1 MSVVNYS
8 KYKVVIDPK
17 SKKTQGLSVGDVVRR
32 QYFDYPNLIYSLML
46 VLETGVDV
54 YTNSE
59 GKEERSSYFIGG
71 LLDGDEP
78 ANGQLLDFVRVTNL
92 FNSSRSGALY
102 LTASDSDSPYMD
114 VVDGMATENTLCYP
128 YMDGKSVSQPDAR
141 KYTVYGSSLLTTQYT
156 KSLGDCSRIYRVT
169 RNSVANNNGYFGIKQ
184 LIEKKVKNP
193 QRLII
198 SYKVR
203 SSKALSGVRVA
214 FGDVNGVGNEDAEY
228 RINTTVDWTYVTHIL
243 TADLPETSARQFQ
256 FDLTNQISSTN
267 DWFEISDL
275 NIVLLADIGNF
286 GKSTKTRVGK
296 ISGIIDPI
304 FGTIDGYGA
313 YFQNMYASK
322 NVNIAGTLTAGDENG
337 FASTFYV
344 GKIRKN
350 NFINSLSPNF
360 STSLHS
366 LIQGSDTPVGLG
378 NVYSL
383 QTGIS
388 KINAQTKTWL
398 DAKLAQKYCLS
409 FWVKSS
415 DLANIEVSTNG
426 NTTDVC
432 TPLVANEWVKLSV
445 TIPLSNP
452 NNTSLDFSIN
462 VLGEP
467 VLFTAPQLE
476 LGEKSTIYQ
485 PTDSTLNDTEDYGAW
500 FNRGG
505 IGGTIQNPL
514 LKLNPDGSISSANG
528 SFVINNDG
536 SGYFANGAIKWNQDK
551 VELGENVVLTWENLD
566 DEAKTNLKGE
576 TGAKGD
582 KGDTGAKGATGATGA
597 KGDTGSTGA
606 TGAAGQTLYTW
617 VKYSDNA
624 DGTGLYDVSNDNT
637 QYMGIAVN
645 KTSPT
650 ESTTKT
656 DYTWSKIKGAKGD
669 TGSTGATGSKGDK
682 GDKGDNG
689 VDANLLDWVSEW
701 NGTKTTINSNTVL
714 TPKIFAGTKNANNT
728 ITGIALG
735 KFQLITI
742 NSSGSAVAENI
753 NGIYG
758 FNAGKRTFSIDSDG
772 TVVLGRDNDS
782 IKFNPTTAKV
792 EFGANVVLAWQDYT
806 NTQISNLSIGGSN
819 LLLGT
824 REFKTGDGYWGYKA
838 NASVTNDYFNNLRII
853 KCVGAWGYLAQSF
866 NFETN
871 KTYTLS
877 AYIKANSTSEKQV
890 YVSSSGITSGFV
902 TSELTT
908 EWTRYSWTFTAPN
921 TLKSEIGFLIPGT
934 STTATIFICGYK
946 LEIGTKATDWDE
958 SPFDIVDGYQT
969 AKTTA
974 DTVTSALGGS
984 TFPKLTYISS
994 TGIYTGTLTANQ
1006 VNAVAIN
1013 ASSITT
1019 GILSADRVAA
1029 NSINGNKIVAGSITA
1044 DRITTGSITATQ
1056 INTSSLQANLITTGY
1071 IQGLN
1076 LNFTQGKIGNWIIDS
1091 SSIYIGTKAD
1101 TSSVFTAGS
1110 GMMTIGTYGIRGNMW
1125 RLDAN
1130 GAGSVANGNI
1140 SWDGNGYVTFSSA
1153 VQLQW
1158 QDYTNTSINN
1168 IQIGGTNLLRNTG
1181 VMTGW
1186 NYWTYG
1192 VGSGVTS
1199 NRSLTSDGDMKITIT
1214 ASTSTSDSSLKQNS
1228 TTFNATSSGSVTI
1241 SAEVVDINGTNI
1253 RGQFLIRCIRADGTY
1268 SDSAFGFTTIGKQ
1281 SYTRQLATNTVQF
1294 HIWCSLYPSV
1304 AGGTGSITFRNVKL
1318 ELGNKATDWDESPYD
1333 IINGYQ
1339 NAQTTA
1345 DNATTALGGASF
1357 PKLTQI
1363 SATGIYTGTLTAAQ
1377 VNAVA
1382 INASSITTGTLSAD
1396 RISAGS
1402 LNGNKITSGTIT
1414 ATQVNTASLQ
1424 ADLITTGYIEG
1435 LSLNFIKGKVGNW
1448 VISTEGI
1455 TNGNVILTAAGS
1467 IYHKLNKFSL
1477 TADGSGYLAS
1487 GNISWDVAGN
1497 ITFSNAVKLN
1507 WQNYTD
1513 DQVNSV
1519 QIGGENILKNTRLNV
1534 NFAGSGT
1541 AVTNDYLGLT
1551 SVYGVRPSSG
1561 YTDPL
1566 TYGTIESIKPDTYY
1580 TLSFYIKGENNTDIV
1595 HSHLYPSVTASG
1607 INSQGVITSVADGTT
1622 YFKVSTEW
1630 QRVWVTYKTL
1640 SNASGA
1646 KSVITHRLQAGSGVA
1661 GKKVWVCGV
1670 KLEEGNK
1677 PTSYTPNLIEM
1688 IGLSQNAQTTAD
1700 NVTTALGGSSYPKL
1714 TQISATGIYTGS
1726 ITASQIAAGSIT
1738 STQINTANL
1747 QANLVTASYIQG
1759 LSLNV
1764 TQGTIGGW
1772 NIDSASI
1779 SIGSV
1784 GTVGAIP
1791 IQIRKTSSGSTT
1803 GYWYTGE
1810 YRPYGLSMTWHQ
1822 NSNAGHIVIGQIAAG
1837 GNSVKSGFYGIQMM
1851 SWNNNEYF
1859 CLSSNVTKVG
1869 SLEMYNRIAGWAFD
1883 STTISKGNVSL
1894 GSDGT
1899 IQYSG
1904 KWRFA
1909 NDGSGYIAAGNI
1921 TWDAAGNAT
1930 IGGNVKISGTSIS
1943 NAITTDSISVG
1954 SNFSV
1959 SQTGILKAVNGE
1971 FSGTLSGVTGTFKEL
1986 KALDSSG
1993 SEQGSLS
2000 FGSDARLWFNAMDLQ
2015 HQGTKDSRSLRFYA
2029 SDMYVRGSFGS
2040 RGKVTLVVKGS
2051 YGYLYANGVSSSGI
2065 YISFTSSTYS
2075 GYTIYKLPVYGSA
2088 SDYAGIPIDLFVIN
2102 HSSTYNYE
2110 FEVMSYKHITVV
2122 NGHDTNNNNYIWTNN
2137 QRIQLNG
2144 GAGFEMIN
2152 IGYSNMVPTV
2162 LSSAKGAGWIIT
2174 SQYDNDYH

>member
-228 RINTTVDWTYVTHIL
+228 RINTTVDWTYVTHVL

-366 LIQGSDTPVGLG
+366 LVQGSDTPVGLG

-383 QTGIS
+383 QTGVS

-426 NTTDVC
+426 NTADVC

-576 TGAKGD
+576 
-582 KGDTGAKGATGATGA
+582 TGAKGATGATGA

-772 TVVLGRDNDS
+772 SVTLGRDNDS
-782 IKFNPTTAKV
+782 IKYNPISGKV
-792 EFGANVVLAWQDYT
+792 EFGANVVLAWQNFTTD
-806 NTQISNLSIGGSN
+806 QISNIQIGAKN
-819 LLLGT
+819 LISSSKYT
-824 REFKTGDGYWGYKA
+824 SPYW
-838 NASVTNDYFNNLRII
+838 S
-853 KCVGAWGYLAQSF
+853 
-866 NFETN
+866 ETN
-871 KTYTLS
+871 KQWVIPASGSSTNIVSNTTILETGTYTVQAKINKTSIS
-877 AYIKANSTSEKQV
+877 AGLRVAVNNATAVYLGRDKSSEGDFKLFTYTFSLQ
-890 YVSSSGITSGFV
+890 SG
-902 TSELTT
+902 
-908 EWTRYSWTFTAPN
+908 
-921 TLKSEIGFLIPGT
+921 
-934 STTATIFICGYK
+934 
-946 LEIGTKATDWDE
+946 
-958 SPFDIVDGYQT
+958 DIVLFAAYPHNFGSDNESITIKDIQLELGNQAT
-969 AKTTA
+969 AWRAAEEDVLSSIATVKTTA
-974 DTVTSALGGS
+974 DAVTSVLGG
-984 TFPKLTYISS
+984 TAFPKLTYISS
-994 TGIYTGTLTANQ
+994 TGIYTGTLTATQ
-1006 VNAVAIN
+1006 VNAIAIS

-1019 GILSADRVAA
+1019 GTLSADRIAA

-1044 DRITTGSITATQ
+1044 DRITAGSITATQ
-1056 INTSSLQANLITTGY
+1056 INTASLQANLITTGY

-1091 SSIYIGTKAD
+1091 SSIYIGTKTD

-1228 TTFNATSSGSVTI
+1228 TTFNAISSGSVTI

-1268 SDSAFGFTTIGKQ
+1268 NDSAFGFTTIGKQ
-1281 SYTRQLATNTVQF
+1281 TFTRALLANTVQF

-1382 INASSITTGTLSAD
+1382 INASSITAGTLSAD

-1455 TNGNVILTAAGS
+1455 TNGNVTLTAGGS
-1467 IYHKLNKFSL
+1467 VYHKLNKFSL

-1534 NFAGSGT
+1534 NFTGSGT

-1561 YTDPL
+1561 YIDPL

-1580 TLSFYIKGENNTDIV
+1580 TLSFYIKGENNTDLV
-1595 HSHLYPSVTASG
+1595 NTYLYPSAIATG
-1607 INSQGVITSVADGTT
+1607 INSQGATTSAADGGLS
-1622 YFKVSTEW
+1622 FKVSTEW

-1640 SNASGA
+1640 SSTTGA
-1646 KSVITHRLQAGSGVA
+1646 KSVITHRMQAIQGVV

-1677 PTSYTPNLIEM
+1677 PTSYTPNLVEM
-1688 IGLSQNAQTTAD
+1688 IGLSKNAQTTAD

-1759 LSLNV
+1759 LSLDV

-1772 NIDSASI
+1772 SI
-1779 SIGSV
+1779 TSDAITIGSI
-1784 GTVGAIP
+1784 GTVGAVP
-1791 IQIRKTSSGSTT
+1791 IQIRKTSTGSTT
-1803 GYWYTGE
+1803 GLWYNGA
-1810 YRPYGLSMTWHQ
+1810 YKPYGMSMLWHQ
-1822 NSNAGHIVIGQIAAG
+1822 SNNAGHIVFGQVASSGSA
-1837 GNSVKSGFYGIQMM
+1837 VKSGFYGIQMM
-1851 SWNNNEYF
+1851 SWDGTEYF
-1859 CLSSNVTKVG
+1859 CLSANASKSG
-1869 SLEMYNRIAGWAFD
+1869 SKEMYNRIAGWAFD
-1883 STTISKGNVSL
+1883 NTTISKGNVSL

-1930 IGGNVKISGTSIS
+1930 IGGNVIISGTAIS
-1943 NAITTDSISVG
+1943 KAISTDSISVG

-1959 SQTGILKAVNGE
+1959 STTGILKAVNGE

-2000 FGSDARLWFNAMDLQ
+2000 FGSDARLWFNSMDLQ

-2122 NGHDTNNNNYIWTNN
+2122 NGHDTNSNNYIWTNN

>member
-78 ANGQLLDFVRVTNL
+78 SNGQLLDFVRVTNL

-184 LIEKKVKNP
+184 LIEQKIKNP

-198 SYKVR
+198 SYKAR

-228 RINTTVDWTYVTHIL
+228 RINTTVDWTYITHII
-243 TADLPETSARQFQ
+243 TADLPETSARQLQ

-366 LIQGSDTPVGLG
+366 LVQGSDTPVGLG

-383 QTGIS
+383 QTGVS
-388 KINAQTKTWL
+388 KINAQAKTWL

-426 NTTDVC
+426 NTADVC

-452 NNTSLDFSIN
+452 NNTPLDFSIN

-735 KFQLITI
+735 KFQLITL
-742 NSSGSAVAENI
+742 NSSGTAVAENI

-772 TVVLGRDNDS
+772 TVILGRDNDS
-782 IKFNPTTAKV
+782 IKYNPTTAKV
-792 EFGANVVLAWQDYT
+792 EFGANVVLAWQDFT
-806 NTQISNLSIGGSN
+806 TDQISNIQIGAKNLISSSKYTSPYWNDASKQWIIPASGSATTIVSN
-819 LLLGT
+819 TIITETGTYTVQAKLKKTEISAGLRVAVNNTTVVYLG
-824 REFKTGDGYWGYKA
+824 RVHSSGEDFKL
-838 NASVTNDYFNNLRII
+838 F
-853 KCVGAWGYLAQSF
+853 
-866 NFETN
+866 
-871 KTYTLS
+871 TYTLS
-877 AYIKANSTSEKQV
+877 LNVGDTVFFAAYPHNFGSDNES
-890 YVSSSGITSGFV
+890 ITV
-902 TSELTT
+902 KDIQLELG
-908 EWTRYSWTFTAPN
+908 N
-921 TLKSEIGFLIPGT
+921 
-934 STTATIFICGYK
+934 
-946 LEIGTKATDWDE
+946 KATAWRAAEDDVL
-958 SPFDIVDGYQT
+958 SSIATV
-969 AKTTA
+969 KTTA
-974 DTVTSALGGS
+974 DTVTTILGGS

-994 TGIYTGTLTANQ
+994 TGIYTGTLTATQ
-1006 VNAVAIN
+1006 VNSVAIN

-1019 GILSADRVAA
+1019 GTLSADRVAA

-1076 LNFTQGKIGNWIIDS
+1076 LSFTQGKIGNWIIDS

-1101 TSSVFTAGS
+1101 TSRVFTAGS
-1110 GMMTIGTYGIRGNMW
+1110 GMITIGTYGIRGNMW
-1125 RLDAN
+1125 RLDAD
-1130 GAGSVANGNI
+1130 GYGSLANGNI

-1153 VQLQW
+1153 VQLNW
-1158 QDYTNTSINN
+1158 QNYTDTSIRNV
-1168 IQIGGTNLLRNTG
+1168 QIGGTNLLRNTG
-1181 VMTGW
+1181 SITNFNNW
-1186 NYWTYG
+1186 DYG
-1192 VGSGVTS
+1192 VASGVTS
-1199 NRSLTSDGDMKITIT
+1199 NITITSDGDMKITIT
-1214 ASTSTSDSSLKQNS
+1214 ASTGGGGDSSLKQ
-1228 TTFNATSSGSVTI
+1228 TTPTFNATTDGYVTI
-1241 SAEVVDINGTNI
+1241 STEVVDISGTNI
-1253 RGQFLIRCIRADGTY
+1253 MGQLLIRCISEDGSY
-1268 SDSAFGFTTIGKQ
+1268 SDLTSKFTTNGKKTF
-1281 SYTRQLATNTVQF
+1281 TRALRGNTVRF
-1294 HIWCSLYPSV
+1294 HVWFSLYPTV
-1304 AGGTGSITFRNVKL
+1304 AGGTGSITYRNCKL

-1424 ADLITTGYIEG
+1424 ANLITTGYIEG

-1448 VISTEGI
+1448 VISTDGI

-1580 TLSFYIKGENNTDIV
+1580 TLSFYIKGENNTDLV
-1595 HSHLYPSVTASG
+1595 TTFLYPTATASG
-1607 INSQGVITSVADGTT
+1607 INSQGVITSASDGTT

-1759 LSLNV
+1759 LSLDV

-1772 NIDSASI
+1772 SI
-1779 SIGSV
+1779 TSDAITIGSI
-1784 GTVGAIP
+1784 GTVGAVP
-1791 IQIRKTSSGSTT
+1791 IQIRKTSTGSTT
-1803 GYWYTGE
+1803 GLWYNGA
-1810 YRPYGLSMTWHQ
+1810 YKPYGMSMLWYQ
-1822 NSNAGHIVIGQIAAG
+1822 SNNAGHIVFGQVASSGSA
-1837 GNSVKSGFYGIQMM
+1837 VKSGFYGIQMM
-1851 SWNNNEYF
+1851 SWDGTEYF
-1859 CLSSNVTKVG
+1859 CLSANASKSG
-1869 SLEMYNRIAGWAFD
+1869 SKEMYNRIAGWAFD
-1883 STTISKGNVSL
+1883 NTTISKGNVSL

-1930 IGGNVKISGTSIS
+1930 IGGNVNISGTAIS
-1943 NAITTDSISVG
+1943 KAITTDSLTVG

-1959 SQTGILKAVNGE
+1959 STTGVLKAVNGE
-1971 FSGTLSGVTGTFKEL
+1971 FSGTLTGVTGTFKEL
-1986 KALDSSG
+1986 KALDSDG
-1993 SEQGSLS
+1993 TAQGSIS
-2000 FGSDARLWFNAMDLQ
+2000 FGSDARLWFNSMDLQ
-2015 HQGTKDSRSLRFYA
+2015 HQGTKDGRSLRFYA

-2040 RGKVTLVVKGS
+2040 KQKVTLLVKGS
-2051 YGYLYANGVSSSGI
+2051 YGYIYANGITSSGI
-2065 YISFTSSTYS
+2065 YISFSSRSYN
-2075 GYTIYKLPVYGSA
+2075 GYTIYKLPVYGNGT
-2088 SDYAGIPIDLFVIN
+2088 DYSGLPIDLFIIN
-2102 HSSTYNYE
+2102 HNSNYNYE
-2110 FEVMSYKHITVV
+2110 FENISYKHITVV
-2122 NGHDTNNNNYIWTNN
+2122 NTYDTNSNNYIWANN
-2137 QRIQLNG
+2137 QRVQLYG
-2144 GAGFEMIN
+2144 GQGAEMIN
-2152 IGYSNMVPTV
+2152 VGSNNITPTLADTV
-2162 LSSAKGAGWIIT
+2162 GGLGWCFT
-2174 SQYDNDYH
+2174 AMYDNNWA

>member
-92 FNSSRSGALY
+92 FNPSRSGALY

-184 LIEKKVKNP
+184 FIEKKVKNP

-228 RINTTVDWTYVTHIL
+228 RINTTVDWTYVTHVL

-366 LIQGSDTPVGLG
+366 LVQGSDTPVGLG

-383 QTGIS
+383 QTGVS

-426 NTTDVC
+426 NTADVC
-432 TPLVANEWVKLSV
+432 TPLVANEWAKLSV

-476 LGEKSTIYQ
+476 SGEKATIYQ

-576 TGAKGD
+576 T
-582 KGDTGAKGATGATGA
+582 
-597 KGDTGSTGA
+597 
-606 TGAAGQTLYTW
+606 
-617 VKYSDNA
+617 
-624 DGTGLYDVSNDNT
+624 
-637 QYMGIAVN
+637 
-645 KTSPT
+645 
-650 ESTTKT
+650 
-656 DYTWSKIKGAKGD
+656 GAKGD

-792 EFGANVVLAWQDYT
+792 EFGSNVVLAWQDYT
-806 NTQISNLSIGGSN
+806 NTQLSNLKIGGRN
-819 LLLGT
+819 LLQGSSTGRGWIYTRFSNNTFEIDNATTSENYIQNSGSRISLYTGQEVTISFEHQETANVLSTELFVLGGT
-824 REFKTGDGYWGYKA
+824 
-838 NASVTNDYFNNLRII
+838 NNLRFELNKSDIWKKEVI
-853 KCVGAWGYLAQSF
+853 TFTIPTGWGNINSPIANAYIRFDNNGS
-866 NFETN
+866 TN
-871 KTYTLS
+871 GLLSTLS
-877 AYIKANSTSEKQV
+877 VRNIQL
-890 YVSSSGITSGFV
+890 
-902 TSELTT
+902 ELGNI
-908 EWTRYSWTFTAPN
+908 S
-921 TLKSEIGFLIPGT
+921 
-934 STTATIFICGYK
+934 
-946 LEIGTKATDWDE
+946 TDWTISQE
-958 SPFDIVDGYQT
+958 DINLGISNAQ
-969 AKTTA
+969 TTA
-974 DTVTSALGGS
+974 DNATTALGGES
-984 TFPKLTYISS
+984 FPKLTYISS

-1013 ASSITT
+1013 AGSITT
-1019 GILSADRVAA
+1019 GTLSADRIAA
-1029 NSINGNKIVAGSITA
+1029 NSINGNKIIAGSITA

-1076 LNFTQGKIGNWIIDS
+1076 LSFTQGRIGNWIIDS

-1140 SWDGNGYVTFSSA
+1140 SWDVNGYVTFSSA

-1228 TTFNATSSGSVTI
+1228 TTFNAISSGSVTI

-1268 SDSAFGFTTIGKQ
+1268 NDSAFGFTTIGKQ
-1281 SYTRQLATNTVQF
+1281 TFTRALLANTVQF

-1561 YTDPL
+1561 FIDPL
-1566 TYGTIESIKPDTYY
+1566 TYGTIEPIKPNTYY

-1595 HSHLYPSVTASG
+1595 HSHLYPNATASG
-1607 INSQGVITSVADGTT
+1607 INSQGVTTSASDGTT
-1622 YFKVSTEW
+1622 WFKVSTEW

-1646 KSVITHRLQAGSGVA
+1646 KSIITHRLQAGSGVA

-1677 PTSYTPNLIEM
+1677 PTSYTPNLVEM

-1700 NVTTALGGSSYPKL
+1700 NVTNALGGSSYPKL

-1803 GYWYTGE
+1803 GYWYVGD

-1822 NSNAGHIVIGQIAAG
+1822 TGNAGHIVIGQIAAG

-1851 SWNNNEYF
+1851 SWDNSEYF
-1859 CLSSNVTKVG
+1859 CLSTNVTKSG
-1869 SLEMYNRIAGWAFD
+1869 SKEMYNRIAGWAFD
-1883 STTISKGNVSL
+1883 NTTISKGNVSL

-2152 IGYSNMVPTV
+2152 IGYSNMIPTV
-2162 LSSAKGAGWIIT
+2162 LSAAKGAGWIIT
-2174 SQYDNDYH
+2174 SQYDNNWA

>member
-78 ANGQLLDFVRVTNL
+78 DNGQLLDFVRVTNL

-184 LIEKKVKNP
+184 FIEKKVKNP

-228 RINTTVDWTYVTHIL
+228 RINTTVDWTYVTHVL

-366 LIQGSDTPVGLG
+366 LVQGSDTPVGLG

-383 QTGIS
+383 QTGVS

-398 DAKLAQKYCLS
+398 DGKLAKKYCLS

-432 TPLVANEWVKLSV
+432 TPLVANEWAKLSV

-476 LGEKSTIYQ
+476 SGEKATIYQ

-514 LKLNPDGSISSANG
+514 LKLNSDGSISSANG

-551 VELGENVVLTWENLD
+551 VELGKNVVLTWENLD
-566 DEAKTNLKGE
+566 DEAKTNL
-576 TGAKGD
+576 
-582 KGDTGAKGATGATGA
+582 
-597 KGDTGSTGA
+597 
-606 TGAAGQTLYTW
+606 
-617 VKYSDNA
+617 
-624 DGTGLYDVSNDNT
+624 
-637 QYMGIAVN
+637 
-645 KTSPT
+645 
-650 ESTTKT
+650 
-656 DYTWSKIKGAKGD
+656 
-669 TGSTGATGSKGDK
+669 
-682 GDKGDNG
+682 KGDNG

-735 KFQLITI
+735 EFQLITI

-772 TVVLGRDNDS
+772 TVVLGRGNDS

-806 NTQISNLSIGGSN
+806 DN
-819 LLLGT
+819 
-824 REFKTGDGYWGYKA
+824 
-838 NASVTNDYFNNLRII
+838 
-853 KCVGAWGYLAQSF
+853 
-866 NFETN
+866 
-871 KTYTLS
+871 
-877 AYIKANSTSEKQV
+877 
-890 YVSSSGITSGFV
+890 
-902 TSELTT
+902 
-908 EWTRYSWTFTAPN
+908 
-921 TLKSEIGFLIPGT
+921 
-934 STTATIFICGYK
+934 
-946 LEIGTKATDWDE
+946 
-958 SPFDIVDGYQT
+958 
-969 AKTTA
+969 
-974 DTVTSALGGS
+974 ALGGS

-1013 ASSITT
+1013 AGSIIT
-1019 GILSADRVAA
+1019 GTLSADRIAA

-1044 DRITTGSITATQ
+1044 DRITAGSITATQ
-1056 INTSSLQANLITTGY
+1056 INTANLQANLITTSY
-1071 IQGLN
+1071 IEGLSF
-1076 LNFTQGKIGNWIIDS
+1076 NFTKGTIGNWVIS
-1091 SSIYIGTKAD
+1091 SDGLTNGNVILTATGSIYHKLNKFSLSAD
-1101 TSSVFTAGS
+1101 GS
-1110 GMMTIGTYGIRGNMW
+1110 GY
-1125 RLDAN
+1125 LA
-1130 GAGSVANGNI
+1130 SGNI
-1140 SWDGNGYVTFSSA
+1140 SWDTTGDITFSDA
-1153 VQLQW
+1153 VKLNW
-1158 QDYTNTSINN
+1158 QNYTDD
-1168 IQIGGTNLLRNTG
+1168 L
-1181 VMTGW
+1181 V
-1186 NYWTYG
+1186 
-1192 VGSGVTS
+1192 
-1199 NRSLTSDGDMKITIT
+1199 
-1214 ASTSTSDSSLKQNS
+1214 
-1228 TTFNATSSGSVTI
+1228 
-1241 SAEVVDINGTNI
+1241 
-1253 RGQFLIRCIRADGTY
+1253 
-1268 SDSAFGFTTIGKQ
+1268 
-1281 SYTRQLATNTVQF
+1281 NTVQTT
-1294 HIWCSLYPSV
+1294 V
-1304 AGGTGSITFRNVKL
+1304 NNV
-1318 ELGNKATDWDESPYD
+1318 TS
-1333 IINGYQ
+1333 
-1339 NAQTTA
+1339 
-1345 DNATTALGGASF
+1345 ALGGSAY
-1357 PKLTQI
+1357 PKLTYI
-1363 SATGIYTGTLTAAQ
+1363 SSTGIYTGTLTATQ

-1382 INASSITTGTLSAD
+1382 INASSITTGTLNAD
-1396 RISAGS
+1396 RISVGS
-1402 LNGNKITSGTIT
+1402 LNGNKIVAGSIT
-1414 ATQVNTASLQ
+1414 ATQVNTESLQ
-1424 ADLITTGYIEG
+1424 ANLITTVYIEG
-1435 LSLNFIKGKVGNW
+1435 LSLNVIRGTIGGW
-1448 VISTEGI
+1448 AISTDGI
-1455 TNGNVILTAAGS
+1455 TNGNVQLTASGS
-1467 IYHKLNKFSL
+1467 VYHKLNKYSL
-1477 TADGSGYLAS
+1477 SYDGSGYLAS
-1487 GNISWDVAGN
+1487 GNISWDVSGN
-1497 ITFSNAVKLN
+1497 ITFANSVKLN

-1513 DQVNSV
+1513 SQVSNIRIGGTNLASNIPSNWQQGAYNGVNGIYFYTNDWICTKDYIPVYPNALYIVSV
-1519 QIGGENILKNTRLNV
+1519 TGSIDNMQILFYRSDGSYIHSFDYLNTPYITPTDAAYAQVQVRRANYITPSDISSVKIKVEKGNKATDFSLSDGDIASYTDGQIKNIQIGGENILKNTRLNDGV
-1534 NFAGSGT
+1534 ANRID
-1541 AVTNDYLGLT
+1541 NHYLGLT
-1551 SVYGVRPSSG
+1551 SVQGIRPSTG
-1561 YTDPL
+1561 YIDPL
-1566 TYGTIESIKPDTYY
+1566 EYITPEPIKPDTYY
-1580 TLSFYIKGENNTDIV
+1580 TLSFYIKGENNTDLITTYF
-1595 HSHLYPSVTASG
+1595 YPSTVLSG
-1607 INSQGVITSVADGTT
+1607 ITSQGETTNAIDGGIH
-1622 YFKVSTEW
+1622 FKVSTEW

-1640 SNASGA
+1640 NNVSGI
-1646 KSVITHRLQAGSGVA
+1646 KNIITHRMISSLGVA
-1661 GKKVWVCGV
+1661 GNKVWVCGV

-1677 PTSYTPNLIEM
+1677 ATAYTPNSTEM
-1688 IGLSQNAQTTAD
+1688 IELSQNAQTTAD

-1738 STQINTANL
+1738 SNQINTANL

-1772 NIDSASI
+1772 NIDSDSI

-1803 GYWYTGE
+1803 GYWYLGD

-1822 NSNAGHIVIGQIAAG
+1822 TGNAGHIVIGQIAAG

-2152 IGYSNMVPTV
+2152 IGDSNMIPTV

-2174 SQYDNDYH
+2174 SQYDNNWA